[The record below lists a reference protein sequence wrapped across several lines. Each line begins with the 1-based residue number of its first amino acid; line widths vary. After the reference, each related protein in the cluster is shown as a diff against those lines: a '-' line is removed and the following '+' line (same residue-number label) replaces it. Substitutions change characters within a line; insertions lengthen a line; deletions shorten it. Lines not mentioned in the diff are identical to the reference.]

1 MNVNT
6 EAIKAFH
13 NFCDRENPLVEHVI
27 YIITMVVDDY
37 NLSQKELEFV
47 EKKLIRRLSGK
58 IEKDILDPLITRL
71 TDGIIVPILPESS
84 TNFNYTDCSYPEG
97 QINKLKT
104 VIS

>member
-1 MNVNT
+1 
-6 EAIKAFH
+6 
-13 NFCDRENPLVEHVI
+13 
-27 YIITMVVDDY
+27 MVVDDY
-37 NLSQKELEFV
+37 TLSQKELEFV

-84 TNFNYTDCSYPEG
+84 TSFNYTDCSFPEE
-97 QINKLKT
+97 QINKLKA